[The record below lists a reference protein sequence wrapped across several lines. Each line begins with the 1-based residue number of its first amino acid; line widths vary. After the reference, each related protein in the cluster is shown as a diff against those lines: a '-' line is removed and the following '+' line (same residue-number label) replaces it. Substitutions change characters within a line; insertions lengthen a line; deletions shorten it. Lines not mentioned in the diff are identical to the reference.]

1 MQADAVEVAPALRP
15 EIEESQRR
23 CAELGLDP
31 HRTAPYIGDLARG
44 ERIRTAAAPVLDELC
59 SLMQEVSTGV
69 VLTDHEAQVIDLRT
83 RDADLSGYFEDN
95 GGLIGFGWSEEH
107 MGTTAIALA
116 IKLRKPIGVAG
127 DEHYLAALKGCTAA
141 AAPIFDPFAADRL
154 LGGLVLSGREES
166 ASPHMLAAVVQ
177 AARAIE
183 QRLYEDASPTE
194 HRLLTLFEGAHGQTN
209 GEAVFVINER
219 MLLCNSA
226 ATEILRAVERSTLWN
241 QALDTVAG
249 LSGGPAAN
257 LLTLRDGR
265 SVDATFA
272 KADPGSARAGI
283 LVRVAPAGDE
293 AGTPPVRRTVSVP
306 QRKLTA
312 PAPYLQQRIADDVS
326 PTAGLLIVGEP
337 GSGKLATAEEIHRRS
352 GRQRLA
358 ILDGATDPVN
368 GGPDMLRDVAAT
380 ASSPDTTLVIR
391 HLECLSQRALTT
403 IRSLVS
409 HGHGARLIATMTAA
423 PHASDPHDL
432 GDLFPD
438 HLQVPPLR
446 NRLDEFPAI
455 VAELMRRHGAHGRMQ
470 PAAMQTLARHEWPG
484 NIRELESVISL
495 VVASRHTCDIT
506 SRDLPASHTTAGC
519 ARRLTRMEHVERSA
533 IHEALMEANGNRTK
547 AAAILQIGR
556 ATLYRKIKS
565 YGLDVEVDVEAEAE
579 AAA

>member
-1 MQADAVEVAPALRP
+1 VEADAVGVAPALRP
-15 EIEESQRR
+15 EIAESRRR
-23 CAELGLDP
+23 CAELNLDP
-31 HRTAPYIGDLARG
+31 HRTAPYIGELARG
-44 ERIRTAAAPVLDELC
+44 ERIRSAAAPVLDELC

-69 VLTDHEAQVIDLRT
+69 VLVDHEAQVIDLRT
-83 RDADLSGYFEDN
+83 RDADLSRYFENN
-95 GGLIGFGWSEEH
+95 GGLIGSGWSEEH

-127 DEHYLAALKGCTAA
+127 DEHYLARLKGCTAA

-154 LGGLVLSGREES
+154 VGGLVLSGREES

-183 QRLYEDASPTE
+183 QRLYDDASPTE
-194 HRLLTLFEGAHGQTN
+194 HRLLALFEGADGQTA

-226 ATEILRAVERSTLWN
+226 ATQILRAVERSTLWN

-249 LSGGPAAN
+249 LSGAPAAN

-265 SVDATFA
+265 SLNATFE
-272 KADPGSARAGI
+272 KADPRSARAGI
-283 LVRVAPAGDE
+283 LVRVAAGRSETGASPLRATITAPAGK
-293 AGTPPVRRTVSVP
+293 P
-306 QRKLTA
+306 TA
-312 PAPYLQQRIADDVS
+312 PAPYLQQLIDEDVS
-326 PTAGLLIVGEP
+326 PTAGLLISGEP
-337 GSGKLATAEEIHRRS
+337 GSGKLATAEAIHRRS
-352 GRQRLA
+352 GRERLA
-358 ILDGATDPVN
+358 IVDGATDPVN
-368 GGPDMLRDVAAT
+368 GGPGMLRDVVAT

-403 IRSLVS
+403 LRSLVS
-409 HGHGARLIATMTAA
+409 HDGRGARMIATMTVA
-423 PHASDPHDL
+423 PHACDAPEL
-432 GDLFPD
+432 GDLFPH

-455 VAELMRRHGAHGRMQ
+455 VAELMRRHGAHGHMQ
-470 PAAMQTLARHEWPG
+470 PAALQALARHEWPG
-484 NIRELESVISL
+484 NIRELESVISM

-506 SRDLPASHTTAGC
+506 PRDLPASHTTTSSS
-519 ARRLTRMEHVERSA
+519 RRLTRMEHVERSA
-533 IHEALMEANGNRTK
+533 IHEALMEAHGNRTK

-565 YGLDVEVDVEAEAE
+565 YGLDAEAE
-579 AAA
+579 VAA